1 MNSGIRTVRI
11 EQIKESVMKKAF
23 WGLVTAL
30 SFGVVIAAVG
40 CVANPASAVDEQV
53 VETVEAS
60 VANVSAPHPAEVEG
74 SQGSVI
80 VPDYTAAQRLHPMAA
95 ERSAGQG
102 TRSAIVVGT
111 SQPIAIPGLAE
122 AAAWQRIK
130 AVAGSFQP
138 VAAEVQALRTR
149 VTDKGQTGPSELHP
163 LLAEIAAGRAAVVD
177 R

>member
-23 WGLVTAL
+23 LGLVTAL

-130 AVAGSFQP
+130 AVAGSFPACRGRGTSPQDP
-138 VAAEVQALRTR
+138 G
-149 VTDKGQTGPSELHP
+149 DGQGADRPKRAPSSSC
-163 LLAEIAAGRAAVVD
+163 RD
-177 R
+177 RSRPRSGS